1 MIHKKITSSLFAFTI
16 AACSIQA
23 APSVAIAKDAKLEQ
37 QVEATLS
44 KMTLEEKIGQMTELA
59 IDVLGCFVDGEFQLD
74 EAKLR
79 KAIAEYKVG
88 SFLNAPGPVAQDKD
102 KWQEI
107 IGTIQS
113 MSMKEIGIPCI
124 YGLDQNSL
132 KHLQDMVHSLN
143 SMYLW
148 VGPKPWNDLYIGWHP
163 LPSEHQPGCFVQS
176 RPGIRSRTCNCIRN
190 TCQQLPVDLLSYCRH
205 VTRSTLAARMGKLW

>member
-23 APSVAIAKDAKLEQ
+23 APATAIAKDAKLEQ

-59 IDVLGCFVDGEFQLD
+59 IDVLGGFVDGEFQLD

-124 YGLDQNSL
+124 YGLDQNHGTTYTLDGTLFPQNINLGASF
-132 KHLQDMVHSLN
+132 N
-143 SMYLW
+143 
-148 VGPKPWNDLYIGWHP
+148 PDLAY
-163 LPSEHQPGCFVQS
+163 E
-176 RPGIRSRTCNCIRN
+176 
-190 TCQQLPVDLLSYCRH
+190 
-205 VTRSTLAARMGKLW
+205 AARVTAYETRASNCPWTYSPTVDMSRDHA

>member
-23 APSVAIAKDAKLEQ
+23 APATAIAKDAKLEQ

-59 IDVLGCFVDGEFQLD
+59 IDVLGGFVDGEFQLD

-124 YGLDQNSL
+124 YGLDQTMERPIHWMAPFSL
-132 KHLQDMVHSLN
+132 RTSI
-143 SMYLW
+143 W
-148 VGPKPWNDLYIGWHP
+148 VLRSIPTWHTKP
-163 LPSEHQPGCFVQS
+163 
-176 RPGIRSRTCNCIRN
+176 
-190 TCQQLPVDLLSYCRH
+190 H
-205 VTRSTLAARMGKLW
+205 V

>member
-23 APSVAIAKDAKLEQ
+23 APATAIAKDAKLEQ
-37 QVEATLS
+37 QVEAALS

-59 IDVLGCFVDGEFQLD
+59 IDVLGGFVDGEFQLD

-124 YGLDQNSL
+124 YGLDQNHGTTYTL
-132 KHLQDMVHSLN
+132 DGTLFPQN
-143 SMYLW
+143 I
-148 VGPKPWNDLYIGWHP
+148 N
-163 LPSEHQPGCFVQS
+163 
-176 RPGIRSRTCNCIRN
+176 PGIRSRTCNCIRN

-205 VTRSTLAARMGKLW
+205 GTRSTLVTRMGKLW

>member
-1 MIHKKITSSLFAFTI
+1 MIKKKIALSLFSIAL

-23 APSVAIAKDAKLEQ
+23 ATPVAITKDARLEEK
-37 QVEATLS
+37 VEATLS

-59 IDVLGCFVDGEFQLD
+59 IDVLGDFVDGEFRLD

-88 SFLNAPGPVAQDKD
+88 SFLNAPGPVAQDRN

-107 IGTIQS
+107 ISTIQA

-124 YGLDQNSL
+124 YGLDQN
-132 KHLQDMVHSLN
+132 HGTT
-143 SMYLW
+143 Y
-148 VGPKPWNDLYIGWHP
+148 
-163 LPSEHQPGCFVQS
+163 
-176 RPGIRSRTCNCIRN
+176 
-190 TCQQLPVDLLSYCRH
+190 
-205 VTRSTLAARMGKLW
+205 TLDGTLFPQNH

>member
-23 APSVAIAKDAKLEQ
+23 APATAIAKDAKLEQ

-59 IDVLGCFVDGEFQLD
+59 IDVLGGFVDGEFQLD

-88 SFLNAPGPVAQDKD
+88 SFLNAPGRWHKI
-102 KWQEI
+102 KTNGRKLSE
-107 IGTIQS
+107 QS
-113 MSMKEIGIPCI
+113 
-124 YGLDQNSL
+124 SL
-132 KHLQDMVHSLN
+132 
-143 SMYLW
+143 
-148 VGPKPWNDLYIGWHP
+148 
-163 LPSEHQPGCFVQS
+163 
-176 RPGIRSRTCNCIRN
+176 
-190 TCQQLPVDLLSYCRH
+190 CR
-205 VTRSTLAARMGKLW
+205 

>member
-1 MIHKKITSSLFAFTI
+1 MIHKKITSSLFAFKI

-23 APSVAIAKDAKLEQ
+23 APATAIAKDAKLEQ

-59 IDVLGCFVDGEFQLD
+59 IDVLGGFVDGEFQLD

-107 IGTIQS
+107 FMFQCRLFSFAILVGDIEGRRKYILVIGVPAFYERALGQGVSDFLFTFA
-113 MSMKEIGIPCI
+113 
-124 YGLDQNSL
+124 L
-132 KHLQDMVHSLN
+132 
-143 SMYLW
+143 
-148 VGPKPWNDLYIGWHP
+148 
-163 LPSEHQPGCFVQS
+163 CFA
-176 RPGIRSRTCNCIRN
+176 GIRTSVSIHIAGFI
-190 TCQQLPVDLLSYCRH
+190 Y
-205 VTRSTLAARMGKLW
+205 

>member
-23 APSVAIAKDAKLEQ
+23 APATAIAKDAKLEQ

-59 IDVLGCFVDGEFQLD
+59 IDVLGGFVDGEFQLD

-124 YGLDQNSL
+124 YGLDQNHGTTYTLDGTLFPQNINLGASF
-132 KHLQDMVHSLN
+132 N
-143 SMYLW
+143 
-148 VGPKPWNDLYIGWHP
+148 PDLAY
-163 LPSEHQPGCFVQS
+163 E
-176 RPGIRSRTCNCIRN
+176 
-190 TCQQLPVDLLSYCRH
+190 
-205 VTRSTLAARMGKLW
+205 AARVTAYETRASNCPWTYSPTVDMARDPRWSRVWETMVKTVW

>member
-1 MIHKKITSSLFAFTI
+1 M
-16 AACSIQA
+16 
-23 APSVAIAKDAKLEQ
+23 
-37 QVEATLS
+37 EATLS

-59 IDVLGCFVDGEFQLD
+59 IDVLGGFVDGEFQLD

-124 YGLDQNSL
+124 YGLDQNHGTTYTLDGTLFPQREVECGCL
-132 KHLQDMVHSLN
+132 KPYSYELISCILKEN
-143 SMYLW
+143 
-148 VGPKPWNDLYIGWHP
+148 
-163 LPSEHQPGCFVQS
+163 GC
-176 RPGIRSRTCNCIRN
+176 
-190 TCQQLPVDLLSYCRH
+190 
-205 VTRSTLAARMGKLW
+205 GKTH

>member
-23 APSVAIAKDAKLEQ
+23 APAVAIAKDAKLEQ
-37 QVEATLS
+37 KVEATLS

-59 IDVLGCFVDGEFQLD
+59 IDVLGGFVDGEFQLD

-113 MSMKEIGIPCI
+113 MSMKRNRNP
-124 YGLDQNSL
+124 
-132 KHLQDMVHSLN
+132 
-143 SMYLW
+143 MYLW
-148 VGPKPWNDLYIGWHP
+148 VGPKPWDNLYTGWYP

-176 RPGIRSRTCNCIRN
+176 RPGIRSRTCNSIRN

-205 VTRSTLAARMGKLW
+205 GTRSTLVTRMGKLW